1 MWSPNDKMWSPK
13 WKKMRSPTSLKYE
26 IIDVFYVKYAFK
38 PKKCRQ
44 LVRDFVPHNPY
55 QVRPQTPYRGEAGP
69 QTPSFVESK
78 KSLNYTMSSSVLL
91 ILIRTVNREYL
102 RRNGRRNGPARD
114 RVSWVKNNRVIRVV
128 VRCKRL
134 SGNCG
139 QE

>member
-1 MWSPNDKMWSPK
+1 MP
-13 WKKMRSPTSLKYE
+13 
-26 IIDVFYVKYAFK
+26 
-38 PKKCRQ
+38 
-44 LVRDFVPHNPY
+44 
-55 QVRPQTPYRGEAGP
+55 
-69 QTPSFVESK
+69 
-78 KSLNYTMSSSVLL
+78 SSVLL

-139 QE
+139 QEWQNTRLHDNNPTATAQLRQLRTTE